1 MHLRARKCRP
11 SVGFNCRSNCE
22 LVPVM
27 THRMHGA
34 LIASLS
40 LVALTLGANQTLAQ
54 TRAAAHARAS
64 VPPSVVPSLRHH
76 RGNRLGA
83 FLPATGGF
91 FYDPSTG
98 QAPVDFA
105 QPASRDMHY
114 TYTDDVPW
122 DWAHRYP
129 PNVIPSQRA
138 YVPECPQQTVTVAGR
153 GGKEQTVNIMRCY

>member
-54 TRAAAHARAS
+54 TRAAPAAAHARAS

-105 QPASRDMHY
+105 QP
-114 TYTDDVPW
+114 
-122 DWAHRYP
+122 
-129 PNVIPSQRA
+129 
-138 YVPECPQQTVTVAGR
+138 
-153 GGKEQTVNIMRCY
+153 